1 MTDLSWKI
9 LVYIGITWRVQWGVF
24 YWRNLAPAEYY
35 SLSLF
40 KSTDGVQ
47 TSHKLSMK
55 AHTILMYP
63 ISYLSLWYLRQL
75 SLPLLPSS
83 QTWETSNHCLPC
95 FISTTNQREF
105 SEYKNCFSP
114 YTLDKQT
121 LPLVEVPAYLSPST
135 SYSDS
140 LRLLACKQEVV
151 LRGRKEYVY

>member
-1 MTDLSWKI
+1 
-9 LVYIGITWRVQWGVF
+9 
-24 YWRNLAPAEYY
+24 
-35 SLSLF
+35 
-40 KSTDGVQ
+40 
-47 TSHKLSMK
+47 MK

-114 YTLDKQT
+114 YITDKQT

-151 LRGRKEYVY
+151 LRGRKQYVYQSLLCNRPFLPPSAPTHTKSVNLKALTGINHLWLQGKSKQTFFTLQEERT